1 MSDLLDKL
9 HADAFLGLLHA
20 ALDPVPISVF
30 DGKVPDPLPD
40 IKANPWVIVYF
51 DPGWPTDGA
60 ANALDGKSVT
70 YVLHGYC
77 HCVAGSMA
85 GVRAV
90 TGQVRAALL
99 NVRPTV
105 AGRACWPIRW
115 SAGQPANP
123 DETLGQLVMDKVD
136 VYELMTGPG

>member
-9 HADAFLGLLHA
+9 HAEAFLGLLHA
-20 ALDPVPISVF
+20 ALDPVPIVIY

-40 IKANPWVIVYF
+40 VNASPYVVVYF

-85 GVRAV
+85 GVRAL

-105 AGRACWPIRW
+105 TGRTSGLIRW
-115 SAGQPANP
+115 YDGQPANP
-123 DETLGQLVMDKVD
+123 DESLGKLAVNKVD
-136 VYELMTGPG
+136 IYELVTTP

>member
-30 DGKVPDPLPD
+30 DGKVPDPVPD
-40 IKANPWVIVYF
+40 IKANPWVLVYF
-51 DPGWPTDGA
+51 DPGWPVDGA
-60 ANALDGKSVT
+60 ANAFDGRAVT
-70 YVLHGYC
+70 YVLRSTC
-77 HCVAGSMA
+77 HSIGATAAAC
-85 GVRAV
+85 RAV

-105 AGRACWPIRW
+105 TGRSSGLIRW
-115 SAGQPANP
+115 TDGQPANP
-123 DETLGQLVMDKVD
+123 DESLGFLVMDKVD
-136 VYELMTGPG
+136 VYQFTTSPG